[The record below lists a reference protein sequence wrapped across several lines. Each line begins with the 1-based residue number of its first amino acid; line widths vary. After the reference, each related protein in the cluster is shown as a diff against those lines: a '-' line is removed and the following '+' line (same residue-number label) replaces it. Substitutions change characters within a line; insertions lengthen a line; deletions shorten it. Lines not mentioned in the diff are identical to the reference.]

1 MKNSFHFLAQW
12 SKWSSNMGDGRGK
25 KKSVRYVSSVIQT
38 KKVPPAFFLM
48 LLFLKGFRESLGAA
62 WACPLSVRG
71 FKVPTLSRNSSLNK
85 GVGIS
90 IVSTSVIELAGLPHR
105 QLTQNFQNFVTKFL
119 SENSVMFIVDDQ
131 GRAWI
136 RMSSMLVALKL
147 VLVFPMQA
155 ETSHVLALHRR
166 LSILC
171 ARSLNVPV
179 GIALK
184 VKRM

>member
-1 MKNSFHFLAQW
+1 
-12 SKWSSNMGDGRGK
+12 
-25 KKSVRYVSSVIQT
+25 
-38 KKVPPAFFLM
+38 
-48 LLFLKGFRESLGAA
+48 
-62 WACPLSVRG
+62 
-71 FKVPTLSRNSSLNK
+71 VPTLSRNSSLNE
-85 GVGIS
+85 GNGIS
-90 IVSTSVIELAGLPHR
+90 IVSTSLIELAGLPHR

-119 SENSVMFIVDDQ
+119 SENSVIFIVDDQ
-131 GRAWI
+131 GRASI
-136 RMSSMLVALKL
+136 RMSSVLVALKL

-171 ARSLNVPV
+171 AHARSLNVPV